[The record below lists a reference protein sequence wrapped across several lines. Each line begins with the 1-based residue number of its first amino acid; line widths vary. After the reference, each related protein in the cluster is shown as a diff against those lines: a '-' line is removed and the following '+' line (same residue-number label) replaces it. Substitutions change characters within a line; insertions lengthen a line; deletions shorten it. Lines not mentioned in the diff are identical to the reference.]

1 MEGAWD
7 PATGQTIRSNE
18 LAALLTAA
26 GAAPQNRAQTDRAHD
41 TLAGDALA
49 VKLQFTPD
57 GTLLD
62 EFFTQD
68 KQEATSRICSFLE
81 RLTDQSTRVVVE
93 CGPMSAVVGL
103 HLNGHCYYACFVHR
117 GILQAAPA
125 PRSIADTPTHVVY
138 SPCQIAEW
146 SLRVVTAFLGVA
158 ANERL
163 CRSIVALGERRRIAN
178 GGIDQEVPPT
188 PVTPWLAPEGAEPM
202 GVW

>member
-7 PATGQTIRSNE
+7 PATGQTIQSHE
-18 LAALLTAA
+18 LAALLSAA
-26 GAAPQNRAQTDRAHD
+26 GAAPVRRAQND
-41 TLAGDALA
+41 TAQSPPAGDVLA
-49 VKLQFTPD
+49 VRLQLTPD

-117 GILQAAPA
+117 GILQASGG

-146 SLRVVTAFLGVA
+146 SLRVSTVFLGVA
-158 ANERL
+158 VNERR
-163 CRSIVALGERRRIAN
+163 CRLIVALGEQRRIAN

-188 PVTPWLAPEGAEPM
+188 PETPWLSPEGAEPM